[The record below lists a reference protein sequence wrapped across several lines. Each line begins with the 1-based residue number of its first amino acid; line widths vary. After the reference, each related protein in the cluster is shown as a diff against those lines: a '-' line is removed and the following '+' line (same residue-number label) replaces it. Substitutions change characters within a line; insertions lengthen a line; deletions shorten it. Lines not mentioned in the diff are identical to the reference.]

1 MRSAKPVN
9 HPNLVFSRFYAVF
22 FMNLS
27 SLGNFFFAIFLFLS
41 ADENSDID
49 ISAIKVIIIKIPN
62 SRISYNFIPLIW
74 PLVQNLEN

>member
-1 MRSAKPVN
+1 
-9 HPNLVFSRFYAVF
+9 
-22 FMNLS
+22 MNLS

-49 ISAIKVIIIKIPN
+49 ISAIKVIIIIKIPN

>member
-1 MRSAKPVN
+1 
-9 HPNLVFSRFYAVF
+9 
-22 FMNLS
+22 MNLS
-27 SLGNFFFAIFLFLS
+27 SLGNFFLAIFLFLS

-49 ISAIKVIIIKIPN
+49 ISAIKVIIIIKIPN

>member
-49 ISAIKVIIIKIPN
+49 ISAIKVIIIKISN

>member
-9 HPNLVFSRFYAVF
+9 HPNLVFSRFYALF

-49 ISAIKVIIIKIPN
+49 ISAIKVIIIKISN